1 MVFKWIEMLMIYN
14 SLQCKIEVFTV
25 IYNAKSTLSE

>member
-1 MVFKWIEMLMIYN
+1 MLMIYN